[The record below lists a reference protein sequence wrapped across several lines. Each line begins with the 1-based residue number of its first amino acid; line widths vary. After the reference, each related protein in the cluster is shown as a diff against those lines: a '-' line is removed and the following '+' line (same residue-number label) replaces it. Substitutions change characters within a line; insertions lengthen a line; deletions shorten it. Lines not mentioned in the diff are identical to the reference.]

1 MLRAPSSSM
10 SALRHHI
17 TGLLCGIL
25 VSYISAQLPGEIRER
40 CDLLWEEN
48 NATHICYQFNLRS
61 ILSWKAAR
69 ASCQAQGG
77 DLLSIMNMAEQN
89 YISDRLKT
97 ADTMLWI
104 GLNQLDGIFGWQ
116 WSDGT
121 ALAFVNWKTS
131 STPWFHERRHCGT
144 YYAGGEHKWLSYEC
158 ESKFPYVCKKY
169 LMKRQHEHYETWKY
183 YPTHCEPDWIP
194 YSQRCS
200 KLQKAFSWSEASA
213 ACRGD
218 GGELMSVNS
227 LADVEFLVHL
237 FNHENI
243 SEAWI
248 GLSSKNR
255 HPVQFQWSDGSTVT
269 FTTWQ
274 RHEPNISLE
283 GSDLCVSAQ
292 RTDGNWKVRPCSRK
306 SISVCK
312 KLSQSKTTD
321 NTDEECAENWE
332 RHGAYCY
339 GTDLRDQT
347 FLEVKSDFNCPPAT
361 ITDRFEQAF
370 INSLISSKI
379 IPRHFD
385 FWIAFQDIDK
395 TGEYNWL
402 INDEEDRDTSFTNW
416 AAQEPSHNGGCVVL
430 SSGLSLGRW
439 AVKDCKGFHAK
450 TLCKK
455 PLRTDVEREPNPL
468 EGNMDQACAPSW
480 DTEPH
485 LHHCYKIFH
494 HEKLMRKRTWQ
505 EAEDLCQDF
514 GAHLVSLSTI
524 EEEQF
529 VGEFLSSMFKSD
541 GKRKFWIGFNKR
553 NPSSKESW
561 EWSDGSPIVSSFW
574 PDTYPSDVSINCA
587 AYGTDRRLV
596 PLNCNTQEEWICKIP
611 KGVNPKTPDWHINDI
626 PWVFYQGNNYFFYD
640 TIADFASA
648 EFICG
653 WMRSGVTSILTEAE
667 QTFIHRR
674 IKQLSKDKNWWI
686 GLVKEY
692 DGFQGWKDGS
702 SVIYTNWKTDLNN
715 NTNNIVTRGDRQCAY
730 IGSNTGLWSF
740 SSCHSINPVIC
751 KRNVTLKIEKH
762 YIPVDI
768 DDDQEYGICPEDWLY
783 YGDKCF
789 FVYKDDLMMDWYSA
803 SNYCRTHG
811 GDLATITNEIEQ
823 AFIVMQLFGEKK
835 GFWIRFIKNNYDF
848 WENGTLQT
856 YSNWTPARSSGVND
870 QDQLC
875 ALISANHT
883 VHPTG
888 KWYLEKCSPKGYG
901 FICEKEPDIY
911 NLSVNSS
918 DLFPV
923 SETMEYGDKIYRI
936 ISGNMSWYEAAS
948 ACQQYGDNLVSITDQ
963 YHQAFVTI
971 LVHRLGYP
979 HWIGSYRA
987 NSGDDFRWLD
997 GTTSLFT
1004 SWAEKES
1011 PSDGSCVY
1019 IDTSGYWTAEDCDTE
1034 LQGALCLPST
1044 GHLVSFIRTYSYR
1057 ARNNFLIPA
1066 ALVSTVVIFLFLW
1079 YILKKK
1085 RFNSSPNSQRLQ
1097 STQFI
1102 PETQSCIPIANMDK
1116 SENQ

>member
-1 MLRAPSSSM
+1 M

-25 VSYISAQLPGEIRER
+25 VPYISAQLPGEIRDG

-48 NATHICYQFNLRS
+48 NVTHICYQFNLRS
-61 ILSWKAAR
+61 DLSWIAAR

-77 DLLSIMNMAEQN
+77 DLLSIVNMEEQN
-89 YISDRLKT
+89 YISDRLKS
-97 ADTMLWI
+97 ADTTLWI
-104 GLNQLDGIFGWQ
+104 GLNQLDGVFGWQ
-116 WSDGT
+116 WSDGA
-121 ALAFVNWKTS
+121 ALAFVNWKTN

-144 YYAGGEHKWLSYEC
+144 YYAGGEHKWLSNDC
-158 ESKFPYVCKKY
+158 ESKLPYACKKY
-169 LMKRQHEHYETWKY
+169 LVKRQREHYEETWKY
-183 YPTHCEPDWIP
+183 YPTQCEPDWIP

-200 KLQKAFSWSEASA
+200 KPQKELSWSEASA
-213 ACRGD
+213 ACRTD
-218 GGELMSVNS
+218 GGELMSVDS
-227 LADVEFLVHL
+227 LADVEFLVNL
-237 FNHENI
+237 FDYENI
-243 SEAWI
+243 REAWI

-255 HPVQFQWSDGSTVT
+255 DPVQFQWSDGSTVT
-269 FTTWQ
+269 FTAWQ

-292 RTDGNWKVRPCSRK
+292 RTDGNWKVRLCSRK
-306 SISVCK
+306 LISVCLK
-312 KLSQSKTTD
+312 PSQSKTTD
-321 NTDEECAENWE
+321 ATDEECAENWE

-339 GTDLRDQT
+339 GTNFRDQT
-347 FLEVKSDFNCPPAT
+347 FLEVKSDSNCPPAT
-361 ITDRFEQAF
+361 ITNRFEQAF

-385 FWIAFQDIDK
+385 FWIAFQDINK

-402 INDEEDRDTSFTNW
+402 INDKEDRDTSFTNW
-416 AAQEPSHNGGCVVL
+416 DAQEPSHNGGCVVL

-480 DTEPH
+480 DTAPH
-485 LHHCYKIFH
+485 LHHCYKVFH

-514 GAHLVSLSTI
+514 GAHLVSLSSI
-524 EEEQF
+524 EEEIF
-529 VGEFLSSMFKSD
+529 VGEFLSSTFKSD

-553 NPSSKESW
+553 NPSSKDSW
-561 EWSDGSPIVSSFW
+561 EWSDGSPVVSSFW
-574 PDTYPSDVSINCA
+574 PDTYPSDDSINCA
-587 AYGTDRRLV
+587 AYGADMRLV
-596 PLNCNTQEEWICKIP
+596 PLNCNAQEEWICKIP
-611 KGVNPKTPDWHINDI
+611 KGVIPKIPDWLINDI

-653 WMRSGVTSILTEAE
+653 WMQSEVTSVVTEDE

-674 IKQLSKDKNWWI
+674 IKQLSKEKNWWI
-686 GLVKEY
+686 GLVKES
-692 DGFQGWKDGS
+692 DGSQRLRDGS
-702 SVIYTNWKTDLNN
+702 SVIYTNWKTDLKSNSN
-715 NTNNIVTRGDRQCAY
+715 NTVTRGDRQCAY
-730 IGSNTGLWSF
+730 IGPGTGLWSF
-740 SSCHSINPVIC
+740 SSCHSMNSIIC
-751 KRNVTLKIEKH
+751 KTNVTMKIEKH

-768 DDDQEYGICPEDWLY
+768 EDDQEYGICPKDWLY
-783 YGDKCF
+783 YGNKCV
-789 FVYKDDLMMDWYSA
+789 FVYKDDLLMDWYSA
-803 SNYCRTHG
+803 SNYCTTHG

-823 AFIVMQLFGEKK
+823 DI
-835 GFWIRFIKNNYDF
+835 
-848 WENGTLQT
+848 
-856 YSNWTPARSSGVND
+856 SNPA
-870 QDQLC
+870 
-875 ALISANHT
+875 
-883 VHPTG
+883 
-888 KWYLEKCSPKGYG
+888 
-901 FICEKEPDIY
+901 
-911 NLSVNSS
+911 VNSS

-923 SETMEYGDKIYRI
+923 SETMEYGDKTYRI
-936 ISGNMSWYEAAS
+936 ISGSVSWYEAAS
-948 ACQQYGDNLVSITDQ
+948 ACQQYGGNLVSITDQ

-979 HWIGSYRA
+979 HWIGSYSA

-1004 SWAEKES
+1004 SWAEEES

-1019 IDTSGYWTAEDCDTE
+1019 IDTSGYWRAEHCDTE
-1034 LQGALCLPST
+1034 LRGALCLPST
-1044 GHLVSFIRTYSYR
+1044 GHLFSFIRTDSYR
-1057 ARNNFLIPA
+1057 VRNHFVIPA

-1085 RFNSSPNSQRLQ
+1085 RFLSSPNNQRLQ
-1097 STQFI
+1097 CTQST
-1102 PETQSCIPIANMDK
+1102 PETQLRIPIADVNK

>member
-1 MLRAPSSSM
+1 MLRARSPAM
-10 SALRHHI
+10 SALWHHI

-25 VSYISAQLPGEIRER
+25 VPYISAQLPGEIRDG
-40 CDLLWEEN
+40 CDRVWEEN
-48 NATHICYQFNLRS
+48 NVTHICYQFNLRS
-61 ILSWKAAR
+61 VLSWKAAR

-77 DLLSIMNMAEQN
+77 DLLSIVNMEEQI
-89 YISDRLKT
+89 YVSDRLKS
-97 ADTMLWI
+97 ADTTLWI
-104 GLNQLDGIFGWQ
+104 GLNQLDGVFGWQ
-116 WSDGT
+116 WSDGA
-121 ALAFVNWKTS
+121 ALAFVNWKTN

-144 YYAGGEHKWLSYEC
+144 YYPGGEHKWLSNDC
-158 ESKFPYVCKKY
+158 ESKLPYACKKY
-169 LMKRQHEHYETWKY
+169 LVKRQREHYEETWKY
-183 YPTHCEPDWIP
+183 YPTQCEPDWIP

-200 KLQKAFSWSEASA
+200 KLQKELRWSEASA
-213 ACRGD
+213 ACRTD
-218 GGELMSVNS
+218 GGELMSVDS

-237 FNHENI
+237 FDYENI

-255 HPVQFQWSDGSTVT
+255 DPVQFQWSDGSTVT

-306 SISVCK
+306 LISVCK
-312 KLSQSKTTD
+312 KPSLSKTTD
-321 NTDEECAENWE
+321 PADEECAENWE

-339 GTDLRDQT
+339 GTNLRDQT
-347 FLEVKSDFNCPPAT
+347 FLEVKSDSNCPPAT
-361 ITDRFEQAF
+361 ITNRFEQAF

-379 IPRHFD
+379 IPRHID
-385 FWIAFQDIDK
+385 FWIAFQDINK
-395 TGEYNWL
+395 TGEFNWL
-402 INDEEDRDTSFTNW
+402 INDKEDQDTSFTNW
-416 AAQEPSHNGGCVVL
+416 DAQEPSHNGGCVVL
-430 SSGLSLGRW
+430 SSGLSMGRW
-439 AVKDCKGFHAK
+439 AVKDCNGFHAK

-455 PLRTDVEREPNPL
+455 PLRTDLEREPNPL

-480 DTEPH
+480 DTAPH
-485 LHHCYKIFH
+485 LHHCYKVFH

-514 GAHLVSLSTI
+514 GAHLISLSSI
-524 EEEQF
+524 EEEIF
-529 VGEFLSSMFKSD
+529 VGEFLSSTFKSD

-553 NPSSKESW
+553 NPSSKDSW
-561 EWSDGSPIVSSFW
+561 EWSDGSPVVSSFW

-587 AYGTDRRLV
+587 AFGADMRLV
-596 PLNCNTQEEWICKIP
+596 PLNCNAQEEWICKIP
-611 KGVNPKTPDWHINDI
+611 KGVIPKTPDWHINDI

-653 WMRSGVTSILTEAE
+653 WMQSGVTSIVTEDE

-674 IKQLSKDKNWWI
+674 IKQLSKEKNWWI
-686 GLVKEY
+686 GLVKES
-692 DGFQGWKDGS
+692 DGSQRWRDGS
-702 SVIYTNWKTDLNN
+702 SVIYTNWRKDLKS
-715 NTNNIVTRGDRQCAY
+715 NTNNTVTRGDRQCAY
-730 IGSNTGLWSF
+730 IGPDTGLWSF
-740 SSCHSINPVIC
+740 SSCHFINSIIC
-751 KRNVTLKIEKH
+751 KTNVTIKIEKH

-768 DDDQEYGICPEDWLY
+768 DDDQEYGICPKDWLY
-783 YGDKCF
+783 YGN
-789 FVYKDDLMMDWYSA
+789 KDDLLMDWYSA
-803 SNYCRTHG
+803 SNYCTAHG

-835 GFWIRFIKNNYDF
+835 GFWIGYSKNNYDF

-856 YSNWTPARSSGVND
+856 YNNWTPTLSAHNGLND

-901 FICEKEPDIY
+901 FICEQELDIS
-911 NLSVNSS
+911 NPAVNSS

-923 SETMEYGDKIYRI
+923 SETMEYGDKTYRI
-936 ISGNMSWYEAAS
+936 ISGSMSWYEAAS
-948 ACQQYGDNLVSITDQ
+948 ACQQYGGNLVSITDQ

-979 HWIGSYRA
+979 HWIGTYSA
-987 NSGDDFRWLD
+987 SSGDDFRWLD

-1004 SWAEKES
+1004 SWAEEES

-1019 IDTSGYWTAEDCDTE
+1019 IDTSGYWRAQHCDTE
-1034 LQGALCLPST
+1034 LRGALCLPST
-1044 GHLVSFIRTYSYR
+1044 GHLFSFIRTDSYR
-1057 ARNNFLIPA
+1057 VRNHFVIPA
-1066 ALVSTVVIFLFLW
+1066 ALVSTVVIFLLLW

-1085 RFNSSPNSQRLQ
+1085 RFLSSPNNQRLQ
-1097 STQFI
+1097 CTQSI
-1102 PETQSCIPIANMDK
+1102 PETQLCIPIADVNK